1 MTQILCPIA
10 HQIEDGLN
18 CFLTSQAYDLDHL
31 RTLITPTQNFKMY
44 LDQLTHLFENPHRY
58 QNVRNKILFHF
69 RYKSS
74 TYAISRPR
82 KIEKTKK

>member
-10 HQIEDGLN
+10 HQIEEGLN
-18 CFLTSQAYDLDHL
+18 CVLTSQAHDLDHL